1 MRLVASQLQTP
12 HYTQPSNLS
21 RGKFIYLHFPS
32 NRARITDMKTVT
44 ESVQRNRRAR
54 VKGGRRNFNC
64 KLSHEAFEK
73 ASKMAGYD
81 SLGWLVEE
89 LIVREWRRRERRM
102 DGITIDD
109 SSSSEA
115 PIVA

>member
-1 MRLVASQLQTP
+1 
-12 HYTQPSNLS
+12 
-21 RGKFIYLHFPS
+21 
-32 NRARITDMKTVT
+32 
-44 ESVQRNRRAR
+44 
-54 VKGGRRNFNC
+54 
-64 KLSHEAFEK
+64 
-73 ASKMAGYD
+73 MAGYD